1 LADQAARRPYFD
13 KFTNTYLGQ
22 TVICCSQDIT
32 STAPAA
38 RANYNSMQATVE
50 KRFSNGLQFLANY
63 TWSKAMNY
71 GTTYFAQDPRVEYG
85 ASDTNRNQLFVLSG
99 LYQLPFGK
107 GKQFFDTSN
116 RWINYAVGGWQISG
130 TTTWESG
137 LPFTPTYNE
146 CSQDQDID
154 TNSGSPGTSSDCRP
168 DKVPGDS
175 FSTSVGS
182 LDPVTHS
189 RGYFTPVAALSTP
202 GSVSGPFARPAFGTI
217 GNVGR
222 NFLRG
227 PNDYYADASLFKD
240 FGITE
245 RVKGQFQ
252 FQAFNV
258 FNHVPLGV
266 PIANNAR
273 CIDCSAG
280 GIITGVDTAVS
291 GSGQPYMRQLQ
302 FGARIQF

>member
-1 LADQAARRPYFD
+1 
-13 KFTNTYLGQ
+13 
-22 TVICCSQDIT
+22 
-32 STAPAA
+32 
-38 RANYNSMQATVE
+38 
-50 KRFSNGLQFLANY
+50 
-63 TWSKAMNY
+63 
-71 GTTYFAQDPRVEYG
+71 
-85 ASDTNRNQLFVLSG
+85 VLSG

-116 RWINYAVGGWQISG
+116 RWMNYAIGGWQIAG

-137 LPFTPTYNE
+137 LPFTPTYAE
-146 CSQDQDID
+146 CASDQDID
-154 TNSGSPGTSSDCRP
+154 TNSGTPGTSSDCRP
-168 DKVPGDS
+168 DKVAGNS
-175 FSTSVGS
+175 LSTGASS

-189 RGYFTPVAALSTP
+189 RGYFTPVAALANP
-202 GSVSGPFARPAFGTI
+202 GSSAGAFARPAFGTI

-222 NFLRG
+222 NSLRG
-227 PNDYYADASLFKD
+227 PNDYFADASLFKD

-266 PIANNAR
+266 PSANNAR

-280 GIITGVDTAVS
+280 GVITSVDPAVS